1 MTSTFNALCWSACLF
16 TMATPGTL
24 QAQLRASERGM
35 VVQQID
41 GTKITVDYSRPRARG
56 RSPIYGTPMV
66 SWGEMWTPGADS
78 ATTLLLSKDARIG
91 GKDVAGG
98 KYSVWVV
105 VRKDET
111 WTVVL
116 DPKWEQF
123 HTDHPDSTTTQIRFA
138 VQPRTVSPVE
148 VLTWSFDSIASTRT
162 VLTMAWGRVAI
173 DLPIDISPTY
183 PTAISAEAAAP
194 YLGSYTFAWAD
205 SASTEKPSTLTI
217 ERRDGTLI
225 GRWTPTQFGSLEEV
239 MLVPMG
245 DGQFA
250 QGFMRNR
257 ELWAVYPES
266 RWTFTRLA
274 GRAERFEIQF
284 DTTVTARGHR

>member
-1 MTSTFNALCWSACLF
+1 MQPRMTSTFNALCWSACLF

-56 RSPIYGTPMV
+56 RSPIYGAPMV

-138 VQPRTVSPVE
+138 VQPRAVSPVE
-148 VLTWSFDSIASTRT
+148 VLTW
-162 VLTMAWGRVAI
+162 
-173 DLPIDISPTY
+173 
-183 PTAISAEAAAP
+183 
-194 YLGSYTFAWAD
+194 FAWAD

-266 RWTFTRLA
+266 RWTFTRPA